1 MKTRPAVYKLLL
13 AFAGCSL
20 ALTGYHLYAQDTPS
34 GASGSEEKEGV
45 IHCANLIY
53 AGVQTSRCF
62 SDDFLSTVQKETGI
76 PIARRFKSV
85 KLDSPE
91 LFDFPFIMM
100 TGEKK
105 FALTKKERDNLR
117 TYLDKGGFLVASA
130 GCSSKEWDESF
141 RREINALFE
150 EEESRLKP
158 IEMDH
163 ALWKTVYTIEKIEL
177 KSPKGGVKLAGL
189 ERNKKMVVV
198 YSPEGLNDT
207 SKVEGCCCC
216 GGNEVRNASQLL
228 VNIFTYS
235 LLY

>member
-1 MKTRPAVYKLLL
+1 MTPIHRHLCLIAALLL
-13 AFAGCSL
+13 LLPPVSAEDG
-20 ALTGYHLYAQDTPS
+20 G
-34 GASGSEEKEGV
+34 KEGV
-45 IHCANLIY
+45 IQCANLIF

-62 SDDFLSTVQKETGI
+62 SDDFLSVVQQQTGI

-105 FALTKKERDNLR
+105 FALSKTERDNLR

-130 GCSSKEWDESF
+130 GCSSKDFDQSF
-141 RREINALFE
+141 RRELNVLFDE
-150 EEESRLKP
+150 EDARLKP

-163 ALWKTVYTIEKIEL
+163 PLFRTVYTIESIDL
-177 KSPKGGVKLAGL
+177 KNPRGGVKLSGL
-189 ERNKKMVVV
+189 SRNGKMVVV

-207 SKVEGCCCC
+207 ANTEGCCCC
-216 GGNEVRNASQLL
+216 GGNEVNNASQIL
-228 VNIFTYS
+228 VNIFTYA